1 MENSTYGKFHLRK
14 IPPTEN
20 STYGQIDHISKT
32 KNLKKLKIGRGP
44 YRQNCPQVALSW
56 WNCPGGIYRSRNICI
71 RKSRSLLALFTQQ
84 NALHSRVV
92 YPGRQHETPSEQHQR
107 SVYCYYFGIFI
118 NVISSFLSM
127 FFRHFYQCYFVF
139 FYHSIDLSFISK

>member
-1 MENSTYGKFHLRK
+1 MGTPPSLRPYIFPK
-14 IPPTEN
+14 VNGIFCKAF
-20 STYGQIDHISKT
+20 IRCF
-32 KNLKKLKIGRGP
+32 IGRGP
-44 YRQNCPQVALSW
+44 YRWNFPQEELSMGGIVHKW
-56 WNCPGGIYRSRNICI
+56 SCPGGIYRSRNICI